1 MDNRE
6 LLVLNDETY
15 LLDKKISEEIRKI
28 EIMLKTLK
36 EQQDVYKNLLRDEMA
51 TKGIKSIKDEV
62 NGITITYIEPS
73 ERETFDSK
81 RFREE
86 NEDLYNEY
94 VNFTQVRDSIRISI
108 K

>member
-28 EIMLKTLK
+28 EIILKTAK

-51 TKGIKSIKDEV
+51 AKGIKSIKDEV

-94 VNFTQVRDSIRISI
+94 VNFTQVRDSVRISI